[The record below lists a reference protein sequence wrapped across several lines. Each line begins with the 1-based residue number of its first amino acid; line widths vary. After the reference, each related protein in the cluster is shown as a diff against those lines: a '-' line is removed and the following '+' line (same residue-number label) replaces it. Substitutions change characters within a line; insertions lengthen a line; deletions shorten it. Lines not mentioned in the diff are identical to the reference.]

1 MSSNLWKDAVDRSQN
16 LLSPAEQE
24 QYGKCKPNDILM
36 DFQSS
41 MLQQVHLNKFHVFCQ
56 QIDPLLAIIE
66 CLGRSMSITADMLSP
81 IWVSIRIIF
90 QITRGYRACFKQIL
104 ALLQRIGQSL
114 PRFLVYEHL
123 FPKHEPIQIAILSI
137 YIDVINLLTS
147 VRAFS
152 GKSTFRLVLC
162 VLWKPLEQ
170 KFSECVSHISDQS
183 ELVEREAN
191 MAHLQEEARA
201 RAEVRRIQAKDS
213 LDKANKWLNARQ
225 CHEARDSISVAQGT
239 CEWILSRPEFC
250 QWISDDSTRLLWIE
264 GPPGCGKSTLYT
276 RIVDYLKSR
285 SERACTYF
293 LFCGADRERV
303 QLSALLRS
311 WTSQLSKISGET
323 REYFIETYSRS
334 LNHQASKT
342 EIEDLFF
349 IFLDILPPL
358 YLTFDA
364 FDECIE
370 REEFARVLQSIPQY
384 HKILI
389 TARQCHYGKQASC
402 GRSISLEI
410 NPAMTNE
417 DIEQYILSE
426 TESMEREFEPRT
438 VALIRNRL
446 SMSNGMFLWVK
457 LMVQHI
463 KDQTTNEELMH
474 CLSESKLPAN
484 LTEHYDRIMNTINQ
498 LPQSRR
504 LLSHKILFWVD
515 VARRPLRATE
525 LFHLLTILPSADR
538 EDGYRPSRYPSG
550 DPEATILSVCGSL
563 ISLRGKSKVLYPIH
577 FTVTEYIR
585 HYFKNNNTLNEL
597 TVYYETLQISS
608 ANGLAA
614 AVCLRY
620 LSLDIPGK
628 SERNS
633 CGSSDQDTVSSGG
646 IDMLVG
652 YAGKYWHAHLEAAD
666 SQAEQPLP
674 RLMAE
679 LSCEYQLLSD

>member
-162 VLWKPLEQ
+162 VFWKPLEQ

-264 GPPGCGKSTLYT
+264 GPPGCGKSTLPRAGAT
-276 RIVDYLKSR
+276 ISSSKVMDFSAVQNLWRDSRILYRD
-285 SERACTYF
+285 
-293 LFCGADRERV
+293 
-303 QLSALLRS
+303 
-311 WTSQLSKISGET
+311 
-323 REYFIETYSRS
+323 
-334 LNHQASKT
+334 
-342 EIEDLFF
+342 
-349 IFLDILPPL
+349 IF
-358 YLTFDA
+358 
-364 FDECIE
+364 
-370 REEFARVLQSIPQY
+370 QKPQ
-384 HKILI
+384 
-389 TARQCHYGKQASC
+389 
-402 GRSISLEI
+402 
-410 NPAMTNE
+410 
-417 DIEQYILSE
+417 
-426 TESMEREFEPRT
+426 
-438 VALIRNRL
+438 
-446 SMSNGMFLWVK
+446 
-457 LMVQHI
+457 
-463 KDQTTNEELMH
+463 
-474 CLSESKLPAN
+474 
-484 LTEHYDRIMNTINQ
+484 
-498 LPQSRR
+498 
-504 LLSHKILFWVD
+504 
-515 VARRPLRATE
+515 
-525 LFHLLTILPSADR
+525 
-538 EDGYRPSRYPSG
+538 PSG
-550 DPEATILSVCGSL
+550 
-563 ISLRGKSKVLYPIH
+563 
-577 FTVTEYIR
+577 F
-585 HYFKNNNTLNEL
+585 
-597 TVYYETLQISS
+597 
-608 ANGLAA
+608 
-614 AVCLRY
+614 
-620 LSLDIPGK
+620 
-628 SERNS
+628 
-633 CGSSDQDTVSSGG
+633 
-646 IDMLVG
+646 
-652 YAGKYWHAHLEAAD
+652 
-666 SQAEQPLP
+666 
-674 RLMAE
+674 
-679 LSCEYQLLSD
+679 

>member
-1 MSSNLWKDAVDRSQN
+1 
-16 LLSPAEQE
+16 
-24 QYGKCKPNDILM
+24 
-36 DFQSS
+36 
-41 MLQQVHLNKFHVFCQ
+41 ML
-56 QIDPLLAIIE
+56 E
-66 CLGRSMSITADMLSP
+66 
-81 IWVSIRIIF
+81 
-90 QITRGYRACFKQIL
+90 
-104 ALLQRIGQSL
+104 RIGQSL

-137 YIDVINLLTS
+137 YVDVINLLAS
-147 VRAFS
+147 VRAFAE
-152 GKSTFRLVLC
+152 KSTFRLVFC
-162 VLWKPLEQ
+162 VFWNPLEQ

-191 MAHLQEEARA
+191 VAHLQEEART

-213 LDKANKWLNARQ
+213 LDKANRWLNARQ
-225 CHEARDSISVAQGT
+225 CHEAKDSISLAQGT
-239 CEWILSRPEFC
+239 CQWILSRPEFC
-250 QWISDDSTRLLWIE
+250 QWISDDNTRLLWIE

-276 RIVDYLKSR
+276 KILEHLNSSSD
-285 SERACTYF
+285 RACTFF

-311 WTSQLSKISGET
+311 WTSQLSKISRQT
-323 REYFIETYSRS
+323 REYFIEIYSRS
-334 LNHQASKT
+334 GNHQASST
-342 EIEDLFF
+342 EVEDLFF
-349 IFLDILPPL
+349 FYLDILPPL

-370 REEFARVLQSIPQY
+370 REEFARVLQSIPQR

-389 TARQCHYGKQASC
+389 TTRQCHRGKQASC
-402 GRSISLEI
+402 VKSISLEI
-410 NPAMTNE
+410 KPAMTKE

-426 TESMEREFEPRT
+426 TESMKREFEPQT
-438 VALIRNRL
+438 LAQIRNRL

-463 KDQTTNEELMH
+463 KDQTTNEELMD
-474 CLSESKLPAN
+474 CLNKSELPAS
-484 LTEHYDRIMNTINQ
+484 LSEHYDRIINTINQ

-504 LLSHKILFWVD
+504 LLAHKILFWVD
-515 VARRPLRATE
+515 VARRPLRANE

-585 HYFKNNNTLNEL
+585 HYLENNNILNEL
-597 TVYYETLQISS
+597 TVHYETRQISS

-620 LSLDIPGK
+620 LSLNIPAK
-628 SERNS
+628 SEGNCCES
-633 CGSSDQDTVSSGG
+633 TDQDVASSGG

-652 YAGKYWHAHLEAAD
+652 YTRKYWQAHLEAAG
-666 SQAEQPLP
+666 SQTDPPLP

-679 LSCEYQLLSD
+679 LSCE